1 MSLRHYLTLKKD
13 GEHFLSTQ
21 VIGNNEMFDEEF
33 YNFFGIEPTEDGN
46 FDEVE
51 IFKDEPPI
59 AKVQKFFLQYQ
70 RYITRR
76 LQEDDGVGIAQLLD
90 ATTKYYS
97 GDLTDTELLYVLS
110 TVTWGLDFSH
120 RHQYVEFT
128 RKIYGDVGKET
139 MILTLKAS

>member
-33 YNFFGIEPTEDGN
+33 YNFFGIEPDEDGN

-76 LQEDDGVGIAQLLD
+76 LQEYDGLGVTQLLD

-97 GDLTDTELLYVLS
+97 GDLTDTELLCILS

-128 RKIYGDVGKET
+128 RKIYGDAVKAT
-139 MILTLKAS
+139 MTLTLQAS

>member
-33 YNFFGIEPTEDGN
+33 YSFFGIEPDEDGN

-76 LQEDDGVGIAQLLD
+76 LQEYDGLGVAQLLD
-90 ATTKYYS
+90 ATTEYYS
-97 GDLTDTELLYVLS
+97 GDLTDTELLCILS

-128 RKIYGDVGKET
+128 RKIYGDAVKAT
-139 MILTLKAS
+139 ITLTLKAS